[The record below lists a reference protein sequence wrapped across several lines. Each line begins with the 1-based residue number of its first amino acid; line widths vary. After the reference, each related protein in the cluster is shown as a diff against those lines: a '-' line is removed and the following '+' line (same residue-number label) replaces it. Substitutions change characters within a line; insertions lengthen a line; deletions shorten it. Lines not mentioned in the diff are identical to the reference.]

1 MRVAGITSL
10 VLAGLLA
17 LGAAL
22 GCATMGLKSA
32 VHLSLERE
40 KDTPRRALVYIDE
53 QFIGTLDY
61 VAAKGVRLPEGKHR
75 ISVQKNGYYP
85 FDALVESDRYPIH
98 LRVALLRLPD

>member
-1 MRVAGITSL
+1 MRVAGISSL
-10 VLAGLLA
+10 VLAGLLV
-17 LGAAL
+17 LGATL

-40 KDTPRRALVYIDE
+40 KDTPRRALVYIDD

-61 VAAKGVRLPEGKHR
+61 VEKKGVRLPEGKHR

-85 FDALVESDRYPIH
+85 FDALVESDRYPIS
-98 LRVALLRLPD
+98 LKVALLRLPD